1 MAIRENTLQRSN
13 YITTHLKIAFVILL
27 KKKTE
32 FWHL

>member
-13 YITTHLKIAFVILL
+13 YGTTHLKIAFVILL
-27 KKKTE
+27 KKTE